1 MLRKKLREIQKDNSI
16 NSNRDITNIN
26 KYQTIKDINPNI
38 NYKKIE
44 KKLKNNLPELRL
56 SKIKSRIESEIN
68 STYKSINQSNINI
81 KNISDIQNK
90 KKNINNK
97 IKNNSLTK
105 KNDVVFP
112 KINNSL
118 KNNNNKYIQYEKYN
132 NDLNENNYS
141 ISNEYNQNTINNS
154 HFILNNLQH
163 KAKKEIGNNNISELH
178 KIKQKK
184 LKKVCFSQV
193 NLKNKNLNIDNE
205 NKFQHHL
212 LLQSKP
218 KTNISHVSIPILNL
232 SSSSNNIHLE
242 KIEKDNNNMNI
253 ENNIL
258 NNNNINNIN
267 NNNKTIQT
275 KTIKQS
281 LSFKNMNFMA
291 NELKELDNISEKLN
305 KINIKLNKLS
315 PLSSISTSPIINKNS
330 ILSNLYLE
338 QPSKPI
344 NITSEILKKSFPN
357 FEESIT
363 SYYTDFS
370 SNPNLLIKGY
380 AYNTSKGNIRNYN
393 EDTITIEKIKLNKNN
408 NDDYFYFFG
417 IYDGHGGNG
426 CSYYLK
432 QNLHNFIKEF
442 SIKGIKDA
450 IYESENEFLTK
461 IAIDEKNNIL
471 DSSGS
476 CGIIAMIKNNKL
488 IISNTGDSRIVIYKN
503 GKIFFVTEDHKPCYE
518 KEKERIKNAGGQIYQ
533 SPSIIPIYQNGK
545 RVELPWRVLPGRL
558 SVSRTF
564 GDIEA
569 KNEKF
574 GGKKG
579 VIVPTPDIS
588 EIELNNEFDFMV
600 IGCDG
605 IFDVVSNE
613 ELFDIWNIVLNEN
626 KNNFYKNIEK
636 NNEIDTDNLC
646 GDFAG
651 LIIKSALAKNSYDN
665 VSCIVIVF
673 NINNYN
679 NISIKE
685 DENNN
690 NKNTIESNIKEVTEE
705 EKEV

>member
-132 NDLNENNYS
+132 NDFNDNNCS

-163 KAKKEIGNNNISELH
+163 KAKKEIGNNNNISELH

-184 LKKVCFSQV
+184 VKKVCFSQV

-242 KIEKDNNNMNI
+242 KIEKDTNNINI

-267 NNNKTIQT
+267 NSKTLQT

-281 LSFKNMNFMA
+281 SSFKNMNFMA

-363 SYYTDFS
+363 SFYTDFS

-408 NDDYFYFFG
+408 NDDFFYFFG

>member
-112 KINNSL
+112 KITNSL

-132 NDLNENNYS
+132 NDFNENNCS

-163 KAKKEIGNNNISELH
+163 KTKKEIGNNNNISELH
-178 KIKQKK
+178 KIKPKK
-184 LKKVCFSQV
+184 VKKVCFSQV
-193 NLKNKNLNIDNE
+193 NLKNRNLNLDNE

-212 LLQSKP
+212 LLQSIP

-267 NNNKTIQT
+267 NNKTIQT

-281 LSFKNMNFMA
+281 SSFKNMNFMA

-363 SYYTDFS
+363 SYYSDFS

>member
-112 KINNSL
+112 KITNSL

-132 NDLNENNYS
+132 NDFNDNNCS

-163 KAKKEIGNNNISELH
+163 KAKKEIGNNNNISELH

-184 LKKVCFSQV
+184 VKKVCFSQV
-193 NLKNKNLNIDNE
+193 NLKNRNLNLDNE

-212 LLQSKP
+212 LLQSIP

-242 KIEKDNNNMNI
+242 KIEKDTNNINI

-267 NNNKTIQT
+267 NSKTLQT

-281 LSFKNMNFMA
+281 SSFKNMNFMA

-363 SYYTDFS
+363 SYYSDFS

-408 NDDYFYFFG
+408 NDDFFYFFG